1 MASPSFIANAV
12 AINYQGT
19 ITVANTWAGAD
30 TATTTI
36 NGKDLVTTVGTLV
49 TTAQVAASIKE
60 AWEAGTF
67 TDTTASKSPTGGGTT
82 IPEMAEITAT
92 VSGSVVTLAGDTAG
106 VPHTVSATEATAGTG
121 TATYAQT
128 VAGTGP
134 WHFDNVDNWDTGS
147 LPVSTDTLIIDRAG
161 NLLYGL
167 DQNAI
172 TLAELRLGERH
183 TGYIGLP
190 FRNANGYEEYR
201 EDYFKISATLF
212 NCRSRSGRI
221 KLNVG
226 SVANTSNI
234 YSTGATVETGRA
246 ALQFLGTSAS
256 NVFNLFGGDA
266 AICGNTGEVSTV
278 ATVRQTAGT
287 LLIGEGGTITTVD
300 KSGGTLTMYCG
311 CTTITSDSGTTRL
324 SAGAGTFT
332 TINHGSGT
340 LYYDG
345 TGTITTY
352 NAAGGTLDLS
362 GNTAAVT
369 ITTLNV
375 SDDFII
381 NDPAGRLV
389 LTNQQNVTNGKL
401 TIIKG

>member
-1 MASPSFIANAV
+1 MATPSFIGNAV
-12 AINYQGT
+12 PINYRGT
-19 ITVANTWAGAD
+19 ITVADTWAGGD
-30 TATTTI
+30 TATATI

-49 TTAQVAASIKE
+49 TTSQVATSIQQ
-60 AWEAGTF
+60 AWEASAF
-67 TDTTASKSPTGGGTT
+67 TDTTASKSPTGGGPT

-106 VPHTVSATEATAGTG
+106 VPHTVTATESTAGDG
-121 TATYAQT
+121 TATYSQV

-134 WHFDNVDNWDTGS
+134 WTFGNADNWDTG
-147 LPVSTDTLIIDRAG
+147 TAATTGDTMIIDRAA
-161 NLLYGL
+161 NLLYDL
-167 DQNAI
+167 DKNAV

-190 FRNANGYEEYR
+190 FRNANGYEENR
-201 EDYFKISATLF
+201 EDYLKISATLF
-212 NCRSRSGRI
+212 NCRSKSGRI

-234 YSTGATVETGRA
+234 YSTGATAETGRA

-256 NVFNLFGGDA
+256 NVVNVFGGDV

-278 ATVRQTAGT
+278 ATVRQTGGT
-287 LLIGEGGTITTVD
+287 LVIGQGGTITTVD
-300 KSGGTLTMYCG
+300 KSGGTLNQYCG
-311 CTTITSDSGTTRL
+311 CTTLTSDSGTTRL
-324 SAGAGTFT
+324 SAGSGAFT

-340 LYYDG
+340 LFNEG

-352 NAAGGTLDLS
+352 NAYGGTLDLS
-362 GNTAAVT
+362 GDTAAVT

-375 SDDFII
+375 YDAFII

-389 LTNQQNVTNGKL
+389 LTNQPNIVNGKL

>member
-1 MASPSFIANAV
+1 MATPSFIGNAV
-12 AINYQGT
+12 PINYVGT
-19 ITVANTWAGAD
+19 ITVANTWAAAD
-30 TATTTI
+30 TQTSTI
-36 NGKDLVTTVGTLV
+36 NGKDLVTTIGSLV
-49 TTAQVAASIKE
+49 TTAQVATSIQQ
-60 AWEAGTF
+60 AWEATAF
-67 TDTTASKSPTGGGTT
+67 TDTTASKSPSGGGTT

-92 VSGSVVTLAGDTAG
+92 VASSVVTLTGDTAG
-106 VPHTVSATEATAGTG
+106 VPHTVSGTEVTAGTG
-121 TATYAQT
+121 TATYAQVT
-128 VAGTGP
+128 AGTGP
-134 WHFDNVDNWDTGS
+134 WNFDNVDNWDTGS

-212 NCRSRSGRI
+212 NCRSKSGRI

-234 YSTGATVETGRA
+234 YSTGTTVETGRA

-256 NVFNLFGGDA
+256 NVFNMFGGDA
-266 AICGNTGEVSTV
+266 AIAGNTGEVSTV

-287 LLIGEGGTITTVD
+287 LVIGQGGTITTVD

-311 CTTITSDSGTTRL
+311 CTTLTSDSGTTRL
-324 SAGAGTFT
+324 SAGTGTFT

-340 LYYDG
+340 LFYDG

-375 SDDFII
+375 SDDFTI

-389 LTNQQNVTNGKL
+389 VTNAISVTNG
-401 TIIKG
+401 TYTYIKG